1 MIGEDL
7 YIGSIYTISYYK
19 RVVMAPKGSL
29 LYHTVKEQKE
39 CKMKWWVTMTRLE
52 DTSIQELKKQFM
64 DMYEIYNP
72 CHSKTQFLSHTKTK
86 FGMQTYL
93 QIVDNFNSRKT
104 WAKLRGSASCLAIET
119 GRYKQPP
126 IEASKKHCPL
136 CQDIGLLDV
145 EDELHFLS
153 RCPLLQQTRK
163 PLLAILPDIDGK
175 AISKITDRT
184 KLCTILGTIHKMYT
198 LRAHTKPKQTNLTLE
213 QMAIDFVLN
222 TWDHQIAS
230 PDPDY
235 PVSMLHFPSNTSSCI
250 PTPLT
255 PLNRGSP

>member
-1 MIGEDL
+1 MYLIQRSSYELLTFYQHFRRLSGSVG
-7 YIGSIYTISYYK
+7 YI
-19 RVVMAPKGSL
+19 
-29 LYHTVKEQKE
+29 
-39 CKMKWWVTMTRLE
+39 
-52 DTSIQELKKQFM
+52 
-64 DMYEIYNP
+64 
-72 CHSKTQFLSHTKTK
+72 
-86 FGMQTYL
+86 
-93 QIVDNFNSRKT
+93 
-104 WAKLRGSASCLAIET
+104 
-119 GRYKQPP
+119 
-126 IEASKKHCPL
+126 
-136 CQDIGLLDV
+136 
-145 EDELHFLS
+145 
-153 RCPLLQQTRK
+153 
-163 PLLAILPDIDGK
+163 AILPDIDGK

-198 LRAHTKPKQTNLTLE
+198 LRAHTKPKQTNLALE